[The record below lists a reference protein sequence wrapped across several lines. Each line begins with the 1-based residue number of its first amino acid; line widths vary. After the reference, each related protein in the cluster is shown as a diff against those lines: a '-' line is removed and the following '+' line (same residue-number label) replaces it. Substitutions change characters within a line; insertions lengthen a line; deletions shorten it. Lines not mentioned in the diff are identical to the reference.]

1 MTEQPTHIPTP
12 TQTATM
18 SRKNGTR
25 RFLIVFAAVAL
36 VIAGGLSFYAS
47 GHPDGLE
54 FVAETT
60 GFLDTA
66 EDSAAAG
73 SPLADYAVSGVENAR
88 LSGGLARIIGVLVTL
103 LLAGGLAW
111 VLRRRRTDDAREV

>member
-1 MTEQPTHIPTP
+1 M
-12 TQTATM
+12 
-18 SRKNGTR
+18 
-25 RFLIVFAAVAL
+25 IVFLGVAL

-54 FVAETT
+54 FVAEST

-66 EDSAAAG
+66 KDSAAAG
-73 SPLADYAVSGVENAR
+73 SPLADYGVSGVENAR
-88 LSGGLARIIGVLVTL
+88 LSGGLAGIIGVLVTL

-111 VLRRRRTDDAREV
+111 VLRRRRTGDDSEA

>member
-1 MTEQPTHIPTP
+1 MNETP
-12 TQTATM
+12 TQNTTETA
-18 SRKNGTR
+18 KHGTR
-25 RFLIVFAAVAL
+25 RFLIAFAAVAL
-36 VIAGGLSFYAS
+36 VIAGVLSFYAS

-54 FVAETT
+54 FVAQST

-73 SPLADYAVSGVENAR
+73 SPLADYAVSGIEDAR
-88 LSGGLARIIGVLVTL
+88 LSGGLAGIIGVLVTL

-111 VLRRRRTDDAREV
+111 VLRRLRTDDARKV